1 MLTVLLGRK
10 MLVIS
15 GLWMCLEQGM
25 ATGKGNGTGSS
36 IGIGNGNGR
45 TAQEGPSQPPFLQPR
60 PSVAC
65 NL

>member
-25 ATGKGNGTGSS
+25 ATGKGNGTGSG
-36 IGIGNGNGR
+36 IGIGNGNG
-45 TAQEGPSQPPFLQPR
+45 LQPR

>member
-25 ATGKGNGTGSS
+25 ATGIANGN
-36 IGIGNGNGR
+36 GNGNGR
-45 TAQEGPSQPPFLQPR
+45 TAQEGPP
-60 PSVAC
+60 
-65 NL
+65 

>member
-25 ATGKGNGTGSS
+25 ATDNGTGSG

-45 TAQEGPSQPPFLQPR
+45 TAQEGPS
-60 PSVAC
+60 
-65 NL
+65 

>member
-25 ATGKGNGTGSS
+25 ATGIGNGN
-36 IGIGNGNGR
+36 GNGNGR
-45 TAQEGPSQPPFLQPR
+45 TAQEDPP
-60 PSVAC
+60 
-65 NL
+65 